1 MAREEK
7 QKKPRR
13 TFGSVRKLPSGKFQ
27 ASYIG
32 RNGIRQPAPAPFKS
46 ERDADRWLLKVEA
59 DLSSGAWQDEE
70 LGKVPFRQ
78 YADAYLTENEEIG
91 ERWEETCRRNMR
103 LHMVDLL
110 DLPLRSI
117 TPPVV
122 RKWYSKARRGT
133 GGRTSIAQSY
143 RFLRAVMNA
152 AVRDEAIVKNPCQIP
167 GAGADKASER
177 PIATPDQ
184 VGQLI
189 DAITPRYRAA
199 VAVAAWCT
207 LRRGEVCALRT
218 ADIDTEHKEVWVRK
232 NWVEL
237 LESSRKFEK
246 DPKTQAGKREVS
258 VPPHVWP
265 LLTAH
270 AKEFAGPEFFF
281 IGRDGQRMR
290 GNAIYQAFVRARKK
304 VGLTLTFHD
313 LRHTGQSLAAASGAS
328 TVDLMKRAG
337 HSTAVAAQRYI
348 HAVDGRDREV
358 AKALSE
364 IAEKGSA
371 ARLPRTIKI
380 D

>member
-1 MAREEK
+1 VVFEGSSRH
-7 QKKPRR
+7 RR
-13 TFGSVRKLPSGKFQ
+13 PD
-27 ASYIG
+27 I
-32 RNGIRQPAPAPFKS
+32 
-46 ERDADRWLLKVEA
+46 D
-59 DLSSGAWQDEE
+59 
-70 LGKVPFRQ
+70 
-78 YADAYLTENEEIG
+78 
-91 ERWEETCRRNMR
+91 
-103 LHMVDLL
+103 
-110 DLPLRSI
+110 
-117 TPPVV
+117 
-122 RKWYSKARRGT
+122 
-133 GGRTSIAQSY
+133 
-143 RFLRAVMNA
+143 RAVISVPESRDEC

-265 LLTAH
+265 LLTVRAE
-270 AKEFAGPEFFF
+270 EFAGSEFFF

-364 IAEKGSA
+364 IAERDRRPDFPARSRSTDVAHGSHDRRA
-371 ARLPRTIKI
+371 HGL
-380 D
+380 

>member
-1 MAREEK
+1 MTKGEK
-7 QKKPRR
+7 PKRPRR
-13 TFGSVRKLPSGKFQ
+13 SFGYVRELSSGKFQ

-32 RNGIRQPAPAPFKS
+32 RNGVRHPAPATFKS
-46 ERDADRWLLKVEA
+46 ARDADRWLNKVEA
-59 DLSSGAWQDEE
+59 DLSSGAWQDEAI
-70 LGKVPFRQ
+70 GKIPFRQ
-78 YADAYLTENEEIG
+78 YAEDYLNENEEIG
-91 ERWEETCRRNMR
+91 ERWAETCRRNMR
-103 LHMVDLL
+103 LHMVDIL
-110 DLPLRSI
+110 DIPLRSI

-122 RKWYSKARRGT
+122 RKWYSKARKGK

-167 GAGADKASER
+167 GAGADKATER

-184 VGQLI
+184 VQQLI

-207 LRRGEVCALRT
+207 LRRGEVCGLRT
-218 ADIDTEHKEVWVRK
+218 ADIDTEHQEVWVRK

-237 LESSRKFEK
+237 LESPKKFEK
-246 DPKTQAGKREVS
+246 EPKTQAGKREIS

-270 AKEFAGPEFFF
+270 ADEFAGPEFFF
-281 IGRDGQRMR
+281 IGKDGNRMR
-290 GNAIYQAFVRARKK
+290 GNAVYQAFVRARKK

-348 HAVDGRDREV
+348 HAVEGRDKEV
-358 AKALSE
+358 AKALSD
-364 IAEKGSA
+364 IAANGSA